1 MVDDKY
7 ALVKR
12 DRIHTSIQIENIQTI
27 DKKIQVLAK

>member
-27 DKKIQVLAK
+27 DKKNRSCG